1 MLTDI
6 YYLTGLFFMV
16 VMEFTSMR
24 DPHRVLALLK
34 NAKGKEWKEWDTS
47 TRAHFTLNAMYAA
60 WIGIGAASDQF
71 LLFGA
76 VLLLSLVP
84 KKWAWYIRIDAAIT
98 SAIILFMVLNHFH
111 WKMDVWNTLAS
122 IL

>member
-1 MLTDI
+1 MLTDF

-24 DPHRVLALLK
+24 NPQHVLDVLEK
-34 NAKGKEWKEWDTS
+34 SKGKEWEQYDRS
-47 TRAHFTLNAMYAA
+47 TRVHAILNTMYAA
-60 WIGIGAASDQF
+60 WITIGAASDQF

-111 WKMDVWNTLAS
+111 WKMDVWNALTS